1 VVAIRSSPSVAS
13 VILGRT
19 IRSSVAITT
28 TPPLGPNVGQI
39 WPRGTGAQGTLNVTA
54 AAELPGF
61 YRSGA
66 ATVAAGTFKW
76 YNDSGRTVYLT
87 SVRAT
92 VALAP
97 VGASLIVDV
106 NKNGST
112 IFTTQANRPTIVSG
126 ALTSVS
132 VPDVTT
138 WANGDYLTVD
148 IDQVG
153 STTPGTDLQVQVAS
167 V

>member
-1 VVAIRSSPSVAS
+1 
-13 VILGRT
+13 
-19 IRSSVAITT
+19 
-28 TPPLGPNVGQI
+28 
-39 WPRGTGAQGTLNVTA
+39 
-54 AAELPGF
+54 
-61 YRSGA
+61 
-66 ATVAAGTFKW
+66 
-76 YNDSGRTVYLT
+76 
-87 SVRAT
+87 
-92 VALAP
+92 
-97 VGASLIVDV
+97 V